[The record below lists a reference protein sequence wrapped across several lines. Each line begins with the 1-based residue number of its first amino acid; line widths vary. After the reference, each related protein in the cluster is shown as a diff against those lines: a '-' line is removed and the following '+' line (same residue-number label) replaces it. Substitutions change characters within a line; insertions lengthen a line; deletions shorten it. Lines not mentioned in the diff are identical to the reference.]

1 MSSVPGA
8 SAPVPIDIFGLG
20 PAVHSLRYRPNT
32 ESKPQ
37 SSYESRG
44 NPFARLYALAGR
56 HRVRYNSIFGLWT
69 RGFTVTG
76 GLKYRMLKQLR
87 PLLPY
92 LTRYRKR
99 YAVGFICLVLAQAL
113 GIAPPLIIKV
123 AIDALSAAVSTRK
136 LFFFGALLLG
146 IALAKAVFQFW
157 MRWILIG
164 ISRDAEYDL
173 RNDLFAHLTRL
184 SARYYT
190 ETPTG
195 DLMSKLTNDLNA
207 VRNLIGPGIM
217 YSATTV
223 TLGVATISVMLKL
236 DWRLTLLALA
246 PMPVVSIA
254 VKVFGQ
260 MIHDRFEKIQELYS
274 RLTERVRENLS
285 GVRVIRAFTQE
296 EAEMGQF
303 DQLNREFVAKNQGL
317 IWITSSMWPGMA
329 LLFAITFML
338 IMVAGGRHVLTGRIT
353 VGTFAAFN
361 VYVLYLIW
369 PIIALGWVV
378 NLLQRGLASLGRLN
392 SIFRAQPD
400 IDDRDVP
407 AQPVRSL
414 RGEIEFRNLTFS
426 YNGRPILKN
435 INLHI
440 PAGRTVA
447 VVGATGSGKS
457 TLANLIPRLY
467 DAPPGTV
474 LVDGVPIRQIPLQVL
489 RENIG
494 FVPQET
500 FLFSDT
506 IRDNIRFGTAS
517 ATDQEVR
524 RATEISNVLPD
535 IQGFPRGFDTLVG
548 ERGLTLSGGQKQ
560 RTAISRAVIRDP
572 RILILDDALSSVD
585 TYTEEKIL
593 QQLAQVMAGRTT
605 LLISH
610 RVSTIR
616 NADEIVVLHDGEI
629 VERGKHED
637 LLALNGHYTELYNKQ
652 LIEEALEQEA

>member
-1 MSSVPGA
+1 
-8 SAPVPIDIFGLG
+8 
-20 PAVHSLRYRPNT
+20 
-32 ESKPQ
+32 
-37 SSYESRG
+37 
-44 NPFARLYALAGR
+44 
-56 HRVRYNSIFGLWT
+56 
-69 RGFTVTG
+69 
-76 GLKYRMLKQLR
+76 MLKR
-87 PLLPY
+87 LLPLKPY
-92 LTRYRKR
+92 LARYKKR
-99 YAVGFICLVLAQAL
+99 YAIGFVCLVIAQGV
-113 GIAPPLIIKV
+113 GIAPPLVIKA
-123 AIDALSAAVSTRK
+123 AIDALSANVTSGK
-136 LFFFGALLLG
+136 LLYYAGLLLG
-146 IALAKAVFQFW
+146 VAFIKAVFQFW
-157 MRWILIG
+157 QRWILIG

-173 RNDLFAHLTRL
+173 RNDLFRHLMRL
-184 SARYYT
+184 SPRFYT

-217 YSATTV
+217 YSAGTL
-223 TLGVATISVMLKL
+223 TLGVATISVMLSL

-246 PMPVVSIA
+246 PMPLVSVA

-260 MIHDRFEKIQELYS
+260 KIHDRFEKIQEMYS
-274 RLTERVRENLS
+274 RLTEKVRENLS

-296 EAEMGQF
+296 AAEMAEF
-303 DQLNREFVAKNQGL
+303 DGMNREFVEKNQGL
-317 IWITSSMWPGMA
+317 IWITSMMWPAMA
-329 LLFAITFML
+329 LLFGLAFML
-338 IMVAGGRHVLTGRIT
+338 IMIVGGQHVLSGKIS

-369 PIIALGWVV
+369 PIIAIGWVM

-392 SIFRAQPD
+392 TIFEAKPD

-407 AQPVRSL
+407 AQPVRSI
-414 RGEIEFRNLTFS
+414 RGEIEFRNLSFS
-426 YNGRPILKN
+426 YNGRAILKN
-435 INLHI
+435 VNMHI

-447 VVGATGSGKS
+447 IVGATGSGKS
-457 TLANLIPRLY
+457 TLVNLIPRLY

-489 RENIG
+489 RQDIG

-500 FLFSDT
+500 FLFSET
-506 IRDNIRFGTAS
+506 IRENVKFGTLAAS
-517 ATDQEVR
+517 DADVE
-524 RATEISNVLPD
+524 RAAEISNILPD
-535 IQGFPRGFDTLVG
+535 IQGFPRGFETMVG

-593 QQLAQVMAGRTT
+593 RHLTDVMAGRTT

-629 VERGKHED
+629 VERGRHEE

-652 LIEEALEQEA
+652 LIEEELEQEV